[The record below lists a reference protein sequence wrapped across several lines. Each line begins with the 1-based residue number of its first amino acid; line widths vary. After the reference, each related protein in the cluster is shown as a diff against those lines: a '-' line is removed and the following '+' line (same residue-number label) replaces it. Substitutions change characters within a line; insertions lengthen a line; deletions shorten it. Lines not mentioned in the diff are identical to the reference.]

1 MSKYVFVVGGVMSS
15 VGKGI
20 AAASLGLI
28 LQSKGYKITILKA
41 DPYINVDAGTMNPVE
56 HGEVFVTTD
65 GDETDQDMGNYERF
79 LNQTITS
86 ANYMTTGRIYQS
98 VINKERNLEYKG
110 KCVEVIPHIPMEI
123 IDRIKKASEINDAE
137 ITLIEIGGTVGEYQ
151 NALFL
156 EAIRM
161 LKQTNPDDVAV
172 IMVSYLPIP
181 AKVGEMKTKPTQT
194 AVRSLNAVG
203 IQPDFILGR
212 ARVPMDEPRK
222 EKLAMFCNIPKE
234 NAISAPDIDHI
245 HEIPLNFE
253 KENFGNKVLK
263 VLNLEER
270 ESHLSEWENLLEK
283 INNTEKTVKIGMV
296 GKYFDTGDFTLTDS
310 YVSVI
315 DAIKH
320 ACWAHKAKPEF
331 TWINSEKYETNP
343 EQLEELKHLDGV
355 VVPGGFGSRGI
366 EGKILTSKFCRENKI
381 PYFGLCYGM
390 QIAVI
395 DFARNVADLED
406 ANSEEMVVDCKHPVI
421 HIMSEQKDYLKQK
434 KYGGSMRLGS
444 YPCNV
449 KKETLTYES
458 YGKEL
463 INERHRHRYEFN
475 NEYRSLL
482 KEKGLI
488 LSGLSPDNKLVEIIE
503 IPDHPFFVGTQF
515 HPEFKSRPLKP
526 HPLFMKFIEKSIK

>member
-20 AAASLGLI
+20 ATASLGLI
-28 LQSKGYKITILKA
+28 LQGKNYKVTILKA

-79 LNQTITS
+79 LNQTMTS
-86 ANYMTTGRIYQS
+86 ANYMTTGRVYQS

-123 IDRIKKASEINDAE
+123 IDRIKKAAEINDAE
-137 ITLIEIGGTVGEYQ
+137 VTLIEIGGTVGEYQ

-234 NAISAPDIDHI
+234 NAISAPDVEHI
-245 HEIPLNFE
+245 HDIPLNFE

-270 ESHLSEWENLLEK
+270 PSDLSEWEKLLST
-283 INNTEKTVKIGMV
+283 INNLEKTVKIGMV
-296 GKYFDTGDFTLTDS
+296 GKYFDTGSFILTDS

-320 ACWAHKAKPEF
+320 ACWHHNVKPEF
-331 TWINSEKYETNP
+331 EWINSEIFESDP
-343 EQLEELKHLDGV
+343 AQLEKLKRLDGI

-366 EGKILTSKFCRENKI
+366 EGKILTSKFCRENNI
-381 PYFGLCYGM
+381 PYLGLCYGM

-395 DFARNVADLED
+395 DYARNVAGLKN
-406 ANSEEMVVDCKHPVI
+406 ANSEEIDKETKHPVI
-421 HIMSEQKDYLKQK
+421 HIMSEQKEFLKQK
-434 KYGGSMRLGS
+434 NYGGSMRLGS
-444 YPCNV
+444 YPCMIR
-449 KKETLTYES
+449 KETVSAEA

-463 INERHRHRYEFN
+463 IHERHRHRYEFN
-475 NEYRSLL
+475 NEYRKIL
-482 KEKGLI
+482 KEKGLC
-488 LSGLSPDNKLVEIIE
+488 LSGLSPDDKLVEIIE
-503 IPDHPFFVGTQF
+503 LPEHKFFVGVQF
-515 HPEFKSRPLKP
+515 HPEFKSRPLKA
-526 HPLFMKFIEKSIK
+526 HPLFMKFIEKSLT